1 MVYSRRVGDRELT
14 FGVSGR
20 LYRSNVLLYDHQSES
35 LWSQLLEKAV
45 TGRFAGDALVS
56 MPALRVSWRTW
67 RRRHPGTLVLSTE
80 TGYRRN
86 YQDDPYE
93 GYYRTGS
100 IWFPVGPVRRDL
112 SPKTRVLG
120 VHVNGRARAYPVT
133 VLQQT
138 GGAVVDEF
146 DGLTVVIDIDG
157 NGEIV
162 SVRDVNDRPL
172 VPVYVYWFAWQAF
185 YPDTTVYTR

>member
-35 LWSQLLEKAV
+35 LWSQLLEKSV
-45 TGRFAGDALVS
+45 TGRHAGDELTS
-56 MPALRVSWRTW
+56 LSALRVSWGTW
-67 RRRHPGTLVLSTE
+67 RQRHPDTLVLSTE

-86 YQDDPYE
+86 YRNDPYE

-112 SPKTRVLG
+112 SPKTRILG
-120 VHVNGRARAYPVT
+120 VRVNGQARAYPVT
-133 VLQQT
+133 ALQEA
-138 GGAVVDEF
+138 GGTVVDQF
-146 DGLTVVIDIDG
+146 GDQKVVIDIDG
-157 NGEIV
+157 NGEII
-162 SVRDVNDRPL
+162 SVRDGRDRPL

-185 YPDTTVYTR
+185 YPDTTVYAR